1 MINLANLITCLS
13 SQKRQNIQ
21 GITCGTLTCKTT
33 LLRPL
38 RWSCPGSTNNLTHLL
53 FIYLDIWLVKLVL

>member
-1 MINLANLITCLS
+1 MFPIAPNLITCLS

-21 GITCGTLTCKTT
+21 GITCGTVHTCKTM
-33 LLRPL
+33 LRPL

-53 FIYLDIWLVKLVL
+53 FI